1 MSQEK
6 IETMFKQKFGRQTKS
21 VILFLKVA
29 YTTAILALKMV
40 TIKGNM

>member
-6 IETMFKQKFGRQTKS
+6 IETIFMQKFGRQTET

-29 YTTAILALKMV
+29 YTTAILSLKMV